1 MSKIHPSRLFPPAEL
16 ADLDG
21 LLALGGR
28 LTPQW
33 LLDAYRHGIF
43 PWPQAEIDEPM
54 LWWSPN
60 PRAVLEFDRFH
71 VPRRL
76 ARTLRSGKF
85 TVTCDR
91 DFAGVIEGCATAE
104 GRVGATWL
112 TPRMIRAYLRLFE
125 LGHAHSVESRLDGQ
139 LAGGT
144 YGVAIGGFFAAE
156 SMFHRT
162 SDASKVALAHLV
174 NHLRARGYRLLD
186 IQQVT
191 PATARFGATAIPR
204 RQYLDRLAEAQ
215 LLPVSFGDHLEW
227 SGTTHRKNP

>member
-1 MSKIHPSRLFPPAEL
+1 MSKIPPSRLFPPAAL

-60 PRAVLEFDRFH
+60 PRAIIEFDRFH

-191 PATARFGATAIPR
+191 PATARFGATEIPR